1 MRHNTF
7 TRTTLNHT
15 NVRHSQTRSTSFPKL
30 MNITSIQLS
39 INMPTN
45 VLLLAQVH
53 EKLVV
58 RHLAVGAQC
67 RREVHAAELCAAA
80 LDQPVHGRR
89 RRCERL
95 PRLRVTRLVLGRI
108 GAQLPQNLG

>member
-1 MRHNTF
+1 M
-7 TRTTLNHT
+7 LYL
-15 NVRHSQTRSTSFPKL
+15 VRRA
-30 MNITSIQLS
+30 QLLQ
-39 INMPTN
+39 PRAQR
-45 VLLLAQVH
+45 LACGGQRGG
-53 EKLVV
+53 ELGPA